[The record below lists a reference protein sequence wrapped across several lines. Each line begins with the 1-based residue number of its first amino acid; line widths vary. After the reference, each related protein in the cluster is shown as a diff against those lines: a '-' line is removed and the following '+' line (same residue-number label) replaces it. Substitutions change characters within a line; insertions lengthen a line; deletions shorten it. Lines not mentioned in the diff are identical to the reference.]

1 MLGML
6 SEDEKLASKSTMNF
20 ETFGEKAEFALEI
33 ALLPGSNAAEPEE
46 SEGSWGAWRLW
57 VAGVNLCD
65 IRLHGADG
73 NTSEVQEVRWF
84 LAPFFRW
91 LIDNWMPLI
100 HEKRLPQ
107 GGAFFER
114 RSYSA
119 RDAYLAMLESAG
131 DDPDRFY
138 PWQVWAGR
146 HSLRSASEGGILPD
160 VFFQRMEDEIEMSWG
175 NRIQPGAE
183 AAMFMADGGV
193 ARASVNRVADAL
205 ASAIDWYLKPKGS
218 AAFMWIPEL
227 VDSWTKIKVNSTGIS
242 AVSWYL
248 DSSPEPDSLT
258 KSILNA
264 LKELK
269 KPLQLPETP
278 WLGTLSPE
286 VAMFGDLSPN
296 TSNYAAAKLLAEYF
310 EANSGTEDSD
320 ALKSLVSEQ
329 PAWMYSSPWSNGYAL
344 ALEVLEEID
353 PKPKDSESR
362 IETMLENLGV
372 RVKEVNLGK
381 QGPRGVALAG
391 DGLQPTILVN
401 LDHLRNKH
409 RGKRFTMA
417 HEFCHI
423 LFDRTAARPLTHTST
438 PWASPAV
445 EQRANAFAAMLLMP
459 PKRAKLPPITSR
471 SNLKIEVAKLANRM
485 KVSRAALRQHLV
497 NINEISQEDIDSVSP
512 L

>member
-1 MLGML
+1 MLL
-6 SEDEKLASKSTMNF
+6 EDERLASNSTMNF
-20 ETFGEKAEFALEI
+20 ETFGEKADFALEI
-33 ALLPGSNAAEPEE
+33 ALLPDFVAAEPEE

-65 IRLHGADG
+65 IRLHGTDG
-73 NTSEVQEVRWF
+73 NTSEVREVRWF

-91 LIDNWMPLI
+91 LIENWMPLL

-107 GGAFFER
+107 GGAVFER
-114 RSYSA
+114 RSCSA
-119 RDAYLAMLESAG
+119 RDAYLAILESTG
-131 DDPDRFY
+131 DDPDRFN
-138 PWQVWAGR
+138 PWQEWAGR

-183 AAMFMADGGV
+183 AAMFMAEGGI
-193 ARASVNRVADAL
+193 ARVSVNRVAYAL
-205 ASAIDWYLKPKGS
+205 AAAIDWFLEPKDS
-218 AAFMWIPEL
+218 AASKWMSEL
-227 VDSWTKIKVNSTGIS
+227 MDSWTKIKVDSIGKS

-248 DSSPEPDSLT
+248 DSSPEPGPLT
-258 KSILNA
+258 KRILSA
-264 LKELK
+264 LEKLK
-269 KPLQLPETP
+269 NPLQQPETP

-296 TSNYAAAKLLAEYF
+296 VSNQAAAKLLAEYF
-310 EANSGTEDSD
+310 EAKSGTEDSD
-320 ALKSLVSEQ
+320 TLKSLVSEQ
-329 PAWMYSSPWSNGYAL
+329 PAWMHSSPWHNGYAL

-353 PKPKDSESR
+353 PAPKVSESR

-372 RVKEVNLGK
+372 RVKEVKLGEH
-381 QGPRGVALAG
+381 GPRGVALAG
-391 DGLQPTILVN
+391 DRLQPTILVN
-401 LDHLRNKH
+401 LDHLRNAH

-423 LFDRTAARPLTHTST
+423 LFDRTSARPLTHTST

-459 PKRAKLPPITSR
+459 PKRAKLPPGTSR
-471 SNLKIEVAKLANRM
+471 TDLKSEIGKLADRM
-485 KVSRAALRQHLV
+485 KVSRTALRQHLA
-497 NINEISQEDIDSVSP
+497 NISEISQEELDSVSP
-512 L
+512 H